1 MDADMAPHTVTIT
14 IQKLQDLF
22 VDSIDDNPLIS
33 EWEADA
39 GIQRVANYLMTRP
52 LARTVHVSVRVPDTL
67 ELTTARLDRVRA
79 AIHRYCDARISE
91 NQRERH
97 YTILTGL
104 ISLAYSTLLWIAI
117 TLLFSAVL
125 TSIDLPDWFIVTADL
140 FYILAAWALLWG
152 PIESVLFTWLPNLLS
167 IRVYRTIRRSEF
179 TFVPVPMSPVDDML

>member
-1 MDADMAPHTVTIT
+1 MAPHHVTIT

-52 LARTVHVSVRVPDTL
+52 LARHVQVSVRVPDTL
-67 ELTTARLDRVRA
+67 ELTPARTERVRA

-91 NQRERH
+91 NQRERQ
-97 YTILTGL
+97 YTIITGV
-104 ISLAYSTLLWIAI
+104 ISLAYSVVLWVVITFLFNALL
-117 TLLFSAVL
+117 SA
-125 TSIDLPDWFIVTADL
+125 TTLPDWFIVTADL
-140 FYILAAWALLWG
+140 FYILIAWALLWG
-152 PIESVLFTWLPNLLS
+152 PIESILFTWLPNLLS

-179 TFVPVPMSPVDDML
+179 AFVPVQMSSLDDLL